1 MWVGKFE
8 TMGTASSPTILPDV
22 QSLRNQNVSTQFAI
36 AQLLS
41 GITYGVTI
49 NTDNHMMKN
58 SE

>member
-1 MWVGKFE
+1 
-8 TMGTASSPTILPDV
+8 MGTASSPTILPDV
-22 QSLRNQNVSTQFAI
+22 QSLRNQNVSTQFAT